1 MAIIKKKQ
9 IKDLTDID
17 LVSRLKEFRLEL
29 VKDNAQISLGGAPSN
44 PGRVRQLKKTV
55 SRLLTERG
63 RRK

>member
-9 IKDLTDID
+9 IKDLTDVD
-17 LVSRLKEFRLEL
+17 LSTRLKEFRLEL
-29 VKDNAQISLGGAPSN
+29 VKDNAQISLGGSPSN

-55 SRLLTERG
+55 SRLLTEKG